1 MMRAGGRESARQES
15 DITCSAPCS
24 RCGGCVQSGGGG
36 VVVHGG
42 DGGGVRSGGG
52 SNIVS
57 FTIDW
62 IDHL

>member
-1 MMRAGGRESARQES
+1 MDESLPGRRAISPVELLVHGGGG
-15 DITCSAPCS
+15 
-24 RCGGCVQSGGGG
+24 GGCVQSGGGG
-36 VVVHGG
+36 VVHGG
-42 DGGGVRSGGG
+42 CVKGGGG